1 MSAVTSTWKT
11 GLVCH
16 PSLLQGLDLPDTIY
30 TSTFTFAKREFDD
43 EFHGLD
49 NAIAQLASSIPGY
62 MGEEAWE
69 NSATGLISNVYYW
82 ESMEALRV
90 LIEHPI
96 HQEAKRKQARWL
108 NGFQVV
114 IAQVTHTYGDGGIPH
129 PLGKVRPS
137 RP

>member
-1 MSAVTSTWKT
+1 MSAVISNWKIRF
-11 GLVCH
+11 LCQ
-16 PSLLQGLDLPDTIY
+16 PSRLQGPDLPDTIY
-30 TSTFTFAKREFDD
+30 TSTFTFAKRQFDN
-43 EFHGLD
+43 EFHALD
-49 NAIAQLASSIPGY
+49 NAIAELAKSIPGY
-62 MGEEAWE
+62 MGEETWE
-69 NSATGLISNVYYW
+69 NAATGLISNVYYW

-96 HQEAKRKQARWL
+96 HKEAKRKQARWL

-129 PLGKVRPS
+129 PLGKVQPS